1 MYQHTYAKYF
11 HQDFGKHHE
20 ESETAWKR
28 EVAVAGC
35 MILEAVV
42 RNCSVKRIPYNTC
55 TAVSFHETAGLKL
68 FFL

>member
-55 TAVSFHETAGLKL
+55 TAVSFMKL
-68 FFL
+68 QV